1 MKKNADRSYEKTKPK
16 QTQSNSISKGAYMR
30 REWLTLIA
38 VIVALVLLLQIGCQ
52 EQAKAPEVPD
62 EPEAPLAAAEPE
74 VAQAEVQIV
83 PQAGEPAPKITF
95 DNVVHDFG
103 DVAPGKKNTGEF
115 KITNTGDGPL
125 KITEVKRCCGT
136 VTSLDKE
143 ELAPGESGTLKVVYN
158 SGSKASVMRRKL
170 YVSSNDKAN
179 PRVELTIKARIV
191 PKVTYEP
198 QRIRFV
204 LKDENAG
211 CPNITLAS
219 LDNQPFSINAFTS
232 TGGSIT
238 ADVDSSVEAT
248 KFVLQPKVD
257 LEKLKSRSAGN
268 ISIGLTH
275 PECAKVYIYFSTLLE
290 FEFKP
295 RSIIVLNPEPQKPL
309 IKKVSLIN
317 NYNEDFE
324 VESTSSQN
332 SLVKVLSQKKTAN
345 GYQFEVEITAPPE
358 DDTGRFSDMLYVKLK
373 SGEKL
378 AIKCYGRYL
387 EKRPSSGK
395 K

>member
-1 MKKNADRSYEKTKPK
+1 
-16 QTQSNSISKGAYMR
+16 MR

-38 VIVALVLLLQIGCQ
+38 VIVALVLLVQIGCQ

-62 EPEAPLAAAEPE
+62 EPEATLVAAEPE
-74 VAQAEVQIV
+74 IAQAEVQIV
-83 PQAGEPAPKITF
+83 PQATEPAPKITF
-95 DNVVHDFG
+95 EKVVYDFG
-103 DVAPGKKNTGEF
+103 DVAVKKKYTGEF
-115 KITNTGDGPL
+115 RFTNTGDGPL

-136 VTSLDKE
+136 VTKLDKE
-143 ELAPGESGTLKVVYN
+143 ELAPGESGVLKVVYN
-158 SGSKASVMRRKL
+158 SGPNASVMRRKL

-179 PRVELTIKARIV
+179 PKVELTIKAKIV
-191 PKVTYEP
+191 PKVAYEP
-198 QRIRFV
+198 QRMRLM
-204 LKDENAG
+204 LKGENAG

-219 LDNQPFSINAFTS
+219 LDNQPFSIKAFTS

-257 LEKLKSRSAGN
+257 LEKLKSRSAGYIN
-268 ISIGLTH
+268 IGLTH
-275 PECAKVYIYFSTLLE
+275 PECAIVYIYFSTLLE

-309 IKKVSLIN
+309 IKKVSLVN

-332 SLVKVLSQKKTAN
+332 GLVKVLSQKKTAN
-345 GYQFEVEITAPPE
+345 SYQFEVEITAPPA
-358 DDTGRFSDMLYVKLK
+358 DDTGRFSDMLYVNLK
-373 SGEKL
+373 GGEKL

-387 EKRPSSGK
+387 EK
-395 K
+395 